1 MATEIERR
9 WKYIARMQE
18 KRRDDSDSGS
28 EDMGAGKG
36 DTSRGR
42 GISARSIPA

>member
-1 MATEIERR
+1 
-9 WKYIARMQE
+9 MQE
-18 KRRDDSDSGS
+18 KRRDSDSGS

-36 DTSRGR
+36 GTSRGR